1 MKVFQVGESGGYSLS
16 PKKIAQLR
24 CLSERTSNRTFPA
37 ARGFEKFSF

>member
-1 MKVFQVGESGGYSLS
+1 MEGIAFPLKN
-16 PKKIAQLR
+16 KIAQLR